1 MEPQMGK
8 EVVAAGTRHVQVLRT
23 EGSHQA
29 PVGLKP
35 TSLADAVAH
44 KPSTVIIEQV
54 VAVAT
59 PVSQGEF
66 RIVFHDAVRRW
77 AAYAS
82 RGKCVGRNPHIHG
95 DYSSPRGH
103 RSFSQARLAGSR
115 SGVRPVEGTIL
126 NASA

>member
-1 MEPQMGK
+1 MEPQMGE
-8 EVVAAGTRHVQVLRT
+8 EVVAAGTRFVQVLRA
-23 EGSHQA
+23 EGSDNA
-29 PVGLKP
+29 PVCLEP
-35 TSLADAVAH
+35 ASFADAVAD
-44 KPSTVIIEQV
+44 KPSPVIIEQV

-66 RIVFHDAVRRW
+66 SILFHDAVSRL

-82 RGKCVGRNPHIHG
+82 RGKSFGRNPHIHG

-126 NASA
+126 DASA